1 MTFHLEG
8 PWLTKSGK
16 SKQKQKFK
24 SAAEKQNSLKL
35 EKEWEQLQAKYATK
49 TKIKPSVKIQV
60 NLDPK
65 IPESRNTTK
74 DIKSLNT
81 IGGVGSSKESQHYT
95 GEKLIGISIIHKSCL
110 QPIFNEQE
118 AKDAA
123 NMRR

>member
-8 PWLTKSGK
+8 PWLNKSGK
-16 SKQKQKFK
+16 AKQKKKFK

-49 TKIKPSVKIQV
+49 TKIKPSVKTQV

-81 IGGVGSSKESQHYT
+81 IGGVGSVKESQHYT